1 MNKLNNL
8 LANILVYHFPLFVF
22 RFGLKVSKRISS
34 RPKEFRFF
42 VIKPHIIFPR
52 KNITNLTFETI
63 AHNIN
68 ALAGDVLGDVL
79 GDVR

>member
-1 MNKLNNL
+1 M
-8 LANILVYHFPLFVF
+8 
-22 RFGLKVSKRISS
+22 
-34 RPKEFRFF
+34 
-42 VIKPHIIFPR
+42 IKPHIIFPR

-79 GDVR
+79 VISGDVLVSEHELHELNGLWAARCFVFEHELNE

>member
-1 MNKLNNL
+1 MVSI
-8 LANILVYHFPLFVF
+8 ILP
-22 RFGLKVSKRISS
+22 
-34 RPKEFRFF
+34 P
-42 VIKPHIIFPR
+42 

-79 GDVR
+79 VISGDVLVMFWFLNTNCTN